1 MQRVLV
7 CLSEPSSLIEYKQI
21 CPFLLNAQWILC
33 TNLFAGSL
41 DRWFAYFFLSLVLP
55 QIQTS
60 SRDDLFDLDAIPNS
74 IFDSYQTLWAHFSI
88 LVSVRVWFWFMS
100 KLEIEFS
107 CLHCVFFRCRCFFFV
122 VWIFFLHLNTLF
134 SYMHEWSDCY
144 N

>member
-7 CLSEPSSLIEYKQI
+7 CLSKPSSLIEYKQI

-41 DRWFAYFFLSLVLP
+41 DRWFAYFSVSRSTTNSNVIAWRFIWFRRDSKFHIWFISNVMSTFFDISFGSCVVL
-55 QIQTS
+55 IHVEA
-60 SRDDLFDLDAIPNS
+60 RDR
-74 IFDSYQTLWAHFSI
+74 IFMFAL
-88 LVSVRVWFWFMS
+88 
-100 KLEIEFS
+100 
-107 CLHCVFFRCRCFFFV
+107 CVFFGVVAFFV
-122 VWIFFLHLNTLF
+122 LWIFFLHLNTLF